1 MNILEIIKR
10 QSTNDIVQW
19 LLIIGFLLIQLKI
32 TIYSF
37 RNKTTKH
44 AHWCQSVGMIGT
56 FLGIVYGLLCLNTDD
71 LFNSVNG
78 LINGMSLAFITSL
91 SGMILSHMIYYFVKE
106 SSETHDAELSDVVN
120 AITGLDRKLNDNLF
134 GIRHMIDSLQNSIVG
149 KEEGTL
155 LNQITL
161 MRSHV
166 GDKLDILNNSFGD
179 FAKLQAENN
188 TKALVEA
195 IREVIGDFNT
205 KLNEQFGENFK
216 ELNHA
221 VGDLVNWQENYKE
234 TVEKSHEQFQK
245 ATTAIETSKNMLE
258 SIEKQ
263 YDSNMK
269 INEDVKDSI
278 GALKEE
284 GLALNAYLES
294 FNAMANNAKDVF
306 PTIENNINKLTQ
318 GFAEKVDYS
327 ITSVTKYVE
336 SNHDSAK
343 QVIEGFNESINN
355 SLNVMQNSIE
365 NSNSA
370 IQDSSNQMNQV
381 IKDSVEDVTTNL
393 TNSFSDA
400 MNNISQIQQKIGE
413 NMENTILQIDEAHRQ
428 ELENSL
434 QSLGIQ
440 LASLSKR
447 FVDDYSKVT
456 ASMSNLIVRAQS

>member
-1 MNILEIIKR
+1 MNIFEIIKQ
-10 QSTNDIVQW
+10 QSINEIVQW
-19 LLIIGFLLIQLKI
+19 LLIGVFLLIQLKI
-32 TIYSF
+32 ALYSF
-37 RNKTTKH
+37 RNETTKH

-56 FLGIVYGLLCLNTDD
+56 FLGIVYGLLSLNTDD

-91 SGMILSHMIYYFVKE
+91 SGMILSHMIYYIIKE

-120 AITGLDRKLNDNLF
+120 AINGLDGKLNDNLG
-134 GIRHMIDSLQNSIVG
+134 GIKQMINGLQNSIVG
-149 KEEGTL
+149 KKEGTL
-155 LNQITL
+155 VNQITL

-166 GDKLDILNNSFGD
+166 VDKLDTLNNSFGD

-216 ELNHA
+216 DLNHA

-234 TVEKSHEQFQK
+234 TVEKSHEQFQR

-258 SIEKQ
+258 SIEQQ
-263 YDSNMK
+263 YEGNMK
-269 INEDVKDSI
+269 INEDVKDAI

-284 GLALNAYLES
+284 GLALNTHLKV
-294 FNAMANNAKDVF
+294 FNDMANNAKEVF
-306 PTIENNINKLTQ
+306 PSIENNINKLTQ
-318 GFAEKVDYS
+318 GFATKVDDS
-327 ITSVTKYVE
+327 ITAVTNYVE
-336 SNHDSAK
+336 SNHNSAQ

-355 SLNVMQNSIE
+355 TLQVMQTSIDS
-365 NSNSA
+365 SNSA
-370 IQDSSNQMNQV
+370 IQDSSKQMTEA
-381 IKDSVEDVTTNL
+381 IKGSVEDITSNL

-413 NMENTILQIDEAHRQ
+413 NMENTIFQIDEAHRQ